1 MHVFHAESHTEL
13 QRMYIHHLYY
23 YTYVG
28 RQSAAIKLQHQA
40 AEKYNFK
47 CRLKE
52 EEVLLLKEMKSL
64 LCFYNK
70 QIESLTQEI
79 SGMST
84 NITV

>member
-1 MHVFHAESHTEL
+1 
-13 QRMYIHHLYY
+13 MYIHHLYY

-70 QIESLTQEI
+70 
-79 SGMST
+79 
-84 NITV
+84 

>member
-1 MHVFHAESHTEL
+1 M
-13 QRMYIHHLYY
+13 
-23 YTYVG
+23 YVG
-28 RQSAAIKLQHQA
+28 RHSAAIKLQLQA

-70 QIESLTQEI
+70 QIESLSQEI
-79 SGMST
+79 SGRNTSVSSVILYVKKILSSKILV
-84 NITV
+84 NCAS

>member
-1 MHVFHAESHTEL
+1 M
-13 QRMYIHHLYY
+13 
-23 YTYVG
+23 YVG

-64 LCFYNK
+64 LCFYNHSN
-70 QIESLTQEI
+70 QIEFLTHEI
-79 SGMST
+79 SGKGTS
-84 NITV
+84 ITV

>member
-1 MHVFHAESHTEL
+1 MHKYAH
-13 QRMYIHHLYY
+13 M
-23 YTYVG
+23 YVG

-64 LCFYNK
+64 LYFYNN

-79 SGMST
+79 SGKGTS
-84 NITV
+84 ITV